1 MAQDKI
7 KKAKTITVKQLYG
20 FIKDSNMVGYI
31 ESEAA
36 LIRMIRKMTEGR
48 PATAIYFQFVAT
60 KDKEMIFKIN
70 VKDLEN

>member
-7 KKAKTITVKQLYG
+7 EKAKTITVKQLYG

-36 LIRMIRKMTEGR
+36 LIRMLRKMTEGR
-48 PATAIYFQFVAT
+48 SAKTVSFHFVTT
-60 KDKEMIFKIN
+60 KEFTFKIN

>member
-7 KKAKTITVKQLYG
+7 EKAKTITVKQLYG

-36 LIRMIRKMTEGR
+36 LIRVIRKMVEGKS
-48 PATAIYFQFVAT
+48 ATAIYFQFVAT

>member
-20 FIKDSNMVGYI
+20 FVKNSNMVGYI

-36 LIRMIRKMTEGR
+36 LIRMLRKMTEGR

>member
-20 FIKDSNMVGYI
+20 FVKNSNLVGYI

-36 LIRMIRKMTEGR
+36 LIRMIRKMVEGR
-48 PATAIYFQFVAT
+48 PAKTVSFHFVT
-60 KDKEMIFKIN
+60 TNSKEFTFKIN